1 MNLGFYQDYD
11 KRKHSD
17 LTQYK
22 ICFLK
27 SVITD
32 DTVYKFIAFDENEQ
46 LNLTKL
52 ECLKITNC
60 GFRIISF

>member
-32 DTVYKFIAFDENEQ
+32 DTVYKFIAFDEKQ
-46 LNLTKL
+46 SALLL
-52 ECLKITNC
+52 
-60 GFRIISF
+60 